1 MKVKMSEGFI
11 SIENQV
17 GLIDSIVKS
26 TNKLIPLIERHRPIN
41 EAVNVTVKQIFL
53 FLSKI
58 IKLLPDLLV
67 AGDEN
72 KHYKSELNSSF
83 QKVMDSWKQFE
94 ENPEE
99 FITEWEEFS
108 FWWEEFSRM
117 IEKMKINSTTIYLS
131 MN

>member
-1 MKVKMSEGFI
+1 MSEGFI

-17 GLIDSIVKS
+17 SLIDSIVKS
-26 TNKLIPLIERHRPIN
+26 TNKLIPLIERHRP
-41 EAVNVTVKQIFL
+41 VNDTVSITVKQIFL

-67 AGDEN
+67 TGDDS
-72 KHYKSELNSSF
+72 KHYKDELNKSF
-83 QKVMDSWKQFE
+83 EKVIEAWKGFE
-94 ENPEE
+94 EDPTE
-99 FITEWEEFS
+99 FILLWDEFS

-117 IEKMKINSTTIYLS
+117 INKMKTNATTIYLS